1 MSLVNF
7 TTREITCKIV
17 YYGCALSGKTSNLE
31 YIHTHVPATEK
42 GGLVSLSTQ
51 GDRTLF
57 FDFLPLEVQD
67 VGGFTAKFQLYTVP
81 GQVVYNATR
90 RLVLRGVDGLVFVA
104 DSQWAKAKENV
115 ESFQNMLD
123 NLSQYGY
130 SLDSVPYVL
139 QYNKRDLQTVAPC
152 HYLDFTL
159 NRRQRR
165 VPVFETSAVYGQG
178 VFDCLNAVCRLVLA
192 KLRTG

>member
-1 MSLVNF
+1 MASINYAQ
-7 TTREITCKIV
+7 REITCKIV
-17 YYGCALSGKTSNLE
+17 YYGCAMCGKTTNLE
-31 YIHTHVPATEK
+31 YIHQHVPSQDK

-90 RLVLRGVDGLVFVA
+90 RLVLRGADGIVFVA
-104 DSQWAKAKENV
+104 DSQWSRAKDNV
-115 ESFQNMLD
+115 ESFENMLE
-123 NLSQYGY
+123 NLNQYGY
-130 SLDSVPYVL
+130 SLETIPHVL
-139 QYNKRDLQTVAPC
+139 QYNKRDLPNTAPR

-159 NRRQRR
+159 NRQAQR
-165 VPVFETSAVYGQG
+165 VPVFETIAPSGQG
-178 VFDCLNAVCRLVLA
+178 VFDCLNAVCQLVLS
-192 KLRTG
+192 KLRAA

>member
-1 MSLVNF
+1 VASINYAQ
-7 TTREITCKIV
+7 REITCKIV
-17 YYGCALSGKTSNLE
+17 YYGCAMSGKTTNLE
-31 YIHTHVPATEK
+31 YIHEHVPAADK

-57 FDFLPLEVQD
+57 FDFLPLEVHD

-104 DSQWAKAKENV
+104 DSQWSRIKESV

-123 NLSQYGY
+123 NLGQYGY
-130 SLDSVPYVL
+130 NLDTIPYVL
-139 QYNKRDLQTVAPC
+139 QYNKRDLADTAPR

-159 NRRQRR
+159 NRRVRR
-165 VPVFETSAVYGQG
+165 VPVFETVAPSGVG
-178 VFDCLNAVCRLVLA
+178 VFDSLNAMCRLVLA
-192 KLRTG
+192 RLRAA

>member
-1 MSLVNF
+1 MASINYAQ
-7 TTREITCKIV
+7 REITCKIV
-17 YYGCALSGKTSNLE
+17 YYGCALSGKTTNLE
-31 YIHTHVPATEK
+31 YIHDHVPAAEK

-90 RLVLRGVDGLVFVA
+90 RLVLRGVDGIVFVA
-104 DSQWAKAKENV
+104 DSQWTQAKENV
-115 ESFQNMLD
+115 ESFQNMID

-130 SLDSVPYVL
+130 SLDSIPYVL
-139 QYNKRDLQTVAPC
+139 QYNKRDLPSVAPV

-159 NRRQRR
+159 NRRNRR
-165 VPVFETSAVYGQG
+165 VPVFETVATAGVA
-178 VFDCLNAVCRLVLA
+178 VFDCLNAICRLVLA
-192 KLRTG
+192 KLRAT

>member
-1 MSLVNF
+1 MASINYAQ
-7 TTREITCKIV
+7 REITCKIV
-17 YYGCALSGKTSNLE
+17 YYGCALSGKTSTLE
-31 YIHTHVPATEK
+31 YIHAQVPAAEK

-104 DSQWAKAKENV
+104 DSQWSKAKENV

-130 SLDSVPYVL
+130 SLDSIPYVF
-139 QYNKRDLQTVAPC
+139 QYNKRDLEAVAPR

-165 VPVFETSAVYGQG
+165 VPVFETSAVYGTG
-178 VFDCLNAVCRLVLA
+178 VFDSLNAICRLVLA
-192 KLRTG
+192 KLRAA